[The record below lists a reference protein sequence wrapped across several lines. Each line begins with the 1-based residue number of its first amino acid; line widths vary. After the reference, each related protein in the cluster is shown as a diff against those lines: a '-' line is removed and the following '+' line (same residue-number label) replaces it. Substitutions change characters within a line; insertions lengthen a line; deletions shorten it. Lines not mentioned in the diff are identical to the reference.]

1 MFLFCYKRKY
11 KGSFYGIQDNASRHQ
26 TERNGKIIWPVFF
39 QREQRNESELWDSLR
54 PLYFAFDCT
63 YISFHCSVHQNE
75 QQSNASIKPFRYN
88 ACIYFYFFKSCWYI
102 LIFSCAEEY
111 GLFLNGRGFSSL
123 LGGGGG
129 GVIIIL
135 YRWFCFFFYINL
147 K

>member
-1 MFLFCYKRKY
+1 MLCHHIEFQQKTKFEFYIAFELVYLKKLMFLFCYKRKC

-75 QQSNASIKPFRYN
+75 
-88 ACIYFYFFKSCWYI
+88 
-102 LIFSCAEEY
+102 
-111 GLFLNGRGFSSL
+111 
-123 LGGGGG
+123 
-129 GVIIIL
+129 
-135 YRWFCFFFYINL
+135 
-147 K
+147 